1 MESIKYTGQIPCHEG
16 MPIHGICLDCNGA
29 ALCMTCLL
37 TDHLS
42 HGKNILTIPALVNK
56 AHQSYLQQQTA
67 KQAFR
72 TDFNDVWNRKD
83 ESLTNLNAHIEQEKL
98 KVTEVFAE
106 CQKLVLEKLQAIM
119 GNILKDL
126 DTQVGILKSNWEFYE
141 EKCNSFNG
149 GENAKNEVKS
159 VSDIFEDL
167 SAICDKTQLQKEL
180 NQLRMD
186 ASKRDADENLNTLK
200 SQLVALGLK
209 IKDTLSLKPSV
220 SKALESVEATTNDI
234 IQNILTKLSTEQ
246 QFCFPSHSL
255 IKSLDIHPRMASNI
269 VKSIA
274 DEEKLMSWLPTK
286 PSKLS
291 LLYRGSRDG
300 FTGAAFHSKADNKQ
314 NTIVLVEATT
324 GKIFG
329 GFNDLTWNET
339 NNYKSSCNCFIFSIT
354 DSEKYLIKTQSLAM
368 GCCCSPREYIAFGG
382 GHDFCLADGCN
393 ANLASYSNFGHSYDS
408 RNMKKDSL
416 TGSER
421 NFTVREVEVYSLE
434 ILM

>member
-1 MESIKYTGQIPCHEG
+1 MESLKYTGLIPCHEG

-29 ALCMTCLL
+29 AFCMTCLL
-37 TDHLS
+37 TDHIS
-42 HGKNILTIPALVNK
+42 HENLLTIPALVNE
-56 AHQSYLQQQTA
+56 AHQYYIQLQTA
-67 KQAFR
+67 KQALR
-72 TDFNDVWNRKD
+72 TDFNEVWNGKD

-106 CQKLVLEKLQAIM
+106 CQKMVLEKFQAIM
-119 GNILKDL
+119 GSILKDL
-126 DTQVGILKSNWEFYE
+126 DSQVGIVKNNWDFYE

-159 VSDIFEDL
+159 VSDILRDL

-186 ASKRDADENLNTLK
+186 ASKRDADENLDSLK
-200 SQLVALGLK
+200 SQLIFLGLK
-209 IKDTLSLKPSV
+209 IKETPSLKPSV
-220 SKALESVEATTNDI
+220 SKALESVKATTNDI
-234 IQNILTKLSTEQ
+234 IQNILAKLSTEQ
-246 QFCFPSHSL
+246 RFCFPSHSL

-300 FTGAAFHSKADNKQ
+300 FTGTAFHSKADNNQ

-329 GFNDLTWNET
+329 GFSDVTWNET
-339 NNYKSSCNCFIFSIT
+339 NDYNPSSNCFIFSVT
-354 DSEKYLIKTQSLAM
+354 DGEKYLNHTSEYAT
-368 GCCCSPREYIAFGG
+368 GCCCSSRHYIAFGG
-382 GHDFCLADGCN
+382 GHDFCLVDGCN
-393 ANLASYSNFGHSYDS
+393 DNPSSFSNFGHSYDS
-408 RNMKKDSL
+408 RNMKRDSL
-416 TGSER
+416 TGSE
-421 NFTVREVEVYSLE
+421 NSFTVREVEVYSLD
-434 ILM
+434 